1 MTELV
6 GSATR
11 YTTTTAKTTAK
22 TSSIGRQRQAW
33 DCYRA
38 VPEVRSYANWVG
50 NAMSH
55 TILRAGRARADGT
68 IAAAPASHPASE
80 YVAAIA
86 GGPDGRRQH
95 LREYGRHLAV
105 AGEGWTIIQ
114 PRTTGLVWHVR
125 SVLEVSNRGGAL
137 EAQVDGDSLLIPA
150 AAPDGHPVDP
160 TTPVAI
166 RIWDPDPA
174 DHLQA
179 DSPMLGCLDILEE
192 LRLLSAA
199 VRAVALS
206 RLTGRGI
213 LFVPQGARFPTKAGQ
228 EGAAEDDLVDVLMEV
243 SSTAIRDP
251 ESAAAT
257 VPIIVELP
265 AEAIAAIQH
274 VTMDSSF
281 DELLM
286 KLREEAISRIAVGA
300 DIPAEILL
308 GQGDVNHWTS
318 WSLQEE
324 AIKLGV
330 EPRLDVV
337 THAYTTQWLQPLL
350 ETDGLPDAEEWVV
363 WADTSP
369 LRVRTNRA
377 QTAVE
382 VFQAGG
388 ISGRALRR
396 ETGFSEDDAPD
407 ADEPRARPADDDQEQ
422 EDTMPTPRT
431 PLPVDETNSPPTE
444 PTAPTGGNVTASVA
458 GPSDALVAAVD
469 GVLWHALHQA
479 GDKLRRSGA
488 CPRDRRAEARSI
500 VAAARHITYPVTRD
514 DVDAYRLLDGVLDR
528 VPDIATRYGADPTCL
543 RQTLHAYLREL
554 MAAGVEY
561 DPVHVRPV
569 IAGCA
574 RTSVLEAA

>member
-1 MTELV
+1 MSRELV
-6 GSATR
+6 GSAAR

-22 TSSIGRQRQAW
+22 TSSLGRQRQAW
-33 DCYRA
+33 DYYRA
-38 VPEVRSYANWVG
+38 VPEVRSFANWVG

-68 IAAAPASHPASE
+68 IAGAPVSHPASE

-105 AGEGWTIIQ
+105 AGEGWTIIE
-114 PRTTGLVWHVR
+114 PRGTALVWHVR
-125 SVLEVSNRGGAL
+125 SVLEVSNRGGGAL
-137 EAQVDGDSLLIPA
+137 EAKVEGDSLMIPA
-150 AAPDGHPVDP
+150 ATDGQGDP
-160 TTPVAI
+160 RAPVAI
-166 RIWDPDPA
+166 RVWDPDPA

-199 VRAVALS
+199 VRAVATS
-206 RLTGRGI
+206 RLTGRGL
-213 LFVPQGARFPTKAGQ
+213 LFVPKGVRFPTKGGA
-228 EGAAEDDLVDVLMEV
+228 EGSAEDDLLDVLMEV
-243 SSTAIRDP
+243 ASTAIRDP

-265 AEAIAAIQH
+265 AEAIAAIEH
-274 VTMDSSF
+274 VKMDSEF
-281 DELLM
+281 DEFLL
-286 KLREEAISRIAVGA
+286 KLRQEAIGRVAVGA

-308 GQGDVNHWTS
+308 GQGDVNHWTT

-350 ETDGLPDAEEWVV
+350 EADRLPDAEEWVV

-388 ISGRALRR
+388 ISGKALRR

-407 ADEPRARPADDDQEQ
+407 ADETRTRRAPAPADDDQEQ

-431 PLPVDETNSPPTE
+431 PLPVDETHNPPAQ
-444 PTAPTGGNVTASVA
+444 PTDPDPGITAAAAPT
-458 GPSDALVAAVD
+458 DALVAAVD
-469 GVLWHALHQA
+469 GLLWYALSSA
-479 GDKLRRSGA
+479 GEKLRRTPA
-488 CPRDRRAEARSI
+488 CPRDRRAEARTI
-500 VAAARHITYPVTRD
+500 TPATRHTVYSVTRED
-514 DVDAYRLLDGVLDR
+514 IDSLHLLDGVLDR
-528 VPDIATRYGADPTCL
+528 TPDIATRYGASPECL
-543 RQTLHAYLREL
+543 HATLHAYLREL
-554 MAAGVEY
+554 MAAGVAY

-569 IAGCA
+569 IAGCTTA
-574 RTSVLEAA
+574 GAA